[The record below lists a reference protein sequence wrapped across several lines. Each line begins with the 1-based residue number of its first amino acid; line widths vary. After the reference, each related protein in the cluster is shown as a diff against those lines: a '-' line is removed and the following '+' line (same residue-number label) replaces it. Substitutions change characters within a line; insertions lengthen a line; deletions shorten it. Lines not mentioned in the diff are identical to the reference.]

1 MKSYKDFVVISDMDG
16 TLIGSNH
23 QVSEKN
29 KAAIRH
35 FTESGGHFAV
45 ASGRTQHNSV
55 PYMEGITVNM
65 PCIFYNGGVLFDWQ
79 SKQLLKVHSIQ
90 SPVLLDFVQNCQKS
104 CPKICIQVFT
114 QDHFYVVTDPQH
126 DDAVML
132 SEKQAFAYADLQK
145 ICTEPWIK
153 ILLCDEKE
161 NLLKCRAL
169 SEECGLSGVTNN
181 FLSSPVYLEF
191 VGKNVSK
198 GTMLTELLQMDAYRG
213 KTVVAAGDF
222 HNDIEML
229 RRADCGVAPS
239 NAQPEVLAA
248 ADIISVSHDEDL
260 LHHIIYKIVPSLF

>member
-1 MKSYKDFVVISDMDG
+1 MKSYQDFVVISDMDG

-29 KAAIRH
+29 KAAIRY
-35 FTESGGHFAV
+35 FTEQGGSFAV

-55 PYMEGITVNM
+55 PYMAGITVNM

-79 SKQLLKVHSIQ
+79 AQQLMKTHAIE
-90 SPVLLDFVQNCQKS
+90 SPVLLEFVQNCQKI
-104 CPKICIQVFT
+104 CPKMCIQVYT
-114 QDHFYVVTDPQH
+114 EDRFYVVTDPQH
-126 DDAVML
+126 DDEVML
-132 SEKQAFAYADLQK
+132 SEKQVFDHADLEK
-145 ICTEPWIK
+145 ISAEPWIK

-161 NLLKCRAL
+161 NLLKCRTL
-169 SEECGLSGVTNN
+169 SEDIGLSRVTNN
-181 FLSSPVYLEF
+181 FFSSPVYLEF
-191 VGKNVSK
+191 VAKDVSK

-229 RRADCGVAPS
+229 RRADCGVAPLT
-239 NAQPEVLAA
+239 AQPEVLAV

-260 LHHIIYKIVPSLF
+260 LHHIIYKIVPSMF